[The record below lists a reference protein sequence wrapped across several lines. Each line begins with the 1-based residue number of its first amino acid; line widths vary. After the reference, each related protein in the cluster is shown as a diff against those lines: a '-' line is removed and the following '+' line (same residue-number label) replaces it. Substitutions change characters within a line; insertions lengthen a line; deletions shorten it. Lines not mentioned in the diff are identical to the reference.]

1 MAKKIYI
8 EEKNLLNI
16 KEAMANGNVSH
27 SNSVGIP
34 DEMLNFLLKNKPSIS
49 SRWAVVFGCVFKYFE
64 KKSYAR
70 DYYSFLSRGNRG
82 KVKLIDLDKFSLS
95 EENKPPYEKDEYTI
109 GGEGGN
115 NDFFHI
121 NDKAINENTF
131 ENWFS
136 NSVLVDSEGK
146 PIKMYHGTSCKFDSF
161 SKDFIGSS
169 GTGCYEGYGFNF
181 TPAWSRAVSY
191 SSEGNVIE
199 AYLRATNPLRSDK
212 HTISVNQLV
221 SIIRKL
227 DEGKP
232 ITDTLVPNYESP
244 RYGEN
249 WDERYYNRAVKVM
262 ARNIIEF
269 NEEYGDAGIYAGI
282 CESGSADAKKVIK
295 IFEEMGYDSVI
306 FFEDDGRIKTVIV
319 FEPNQIKLVSN
330 KTFNNDSDVMSEN
343 IETEVEANEIKLDSF
358 KKNDILAPR
367 IWDGFDLNPRA
378 RLKLLDIADDF
389 WDFANVTWAKRKG
402 IHLTGSICNFNWSKF
417 SDIDLHI
424 VVDFSEIDER
434 KDFVQEYFDAK
445 KNEWNNEHSNLKIYG
460 YPVELYVEDVNAE
473 TASEGLYD
481 LEKNDWIRKPNS
493 DNIKQ
498 IGLDKYEIKNK
509 SAKLMTSIDDLYDEL
524 NSTDDDAELR
534 EIGVKAHKLLNKIK
548 RMRKFGLNRGGE
560 SDSFNIIYK
569 VLRRAGYM
577 DMLWDLSS
585 ELYDKLNSIDEIK
598 DDKTAG
604 IILEYLESNHNLPL
618 YKYFEWAKNAT
629 DEDKARDLMQQCSD
643 TAVKYLETRN
653 ACMCDDLAK
662 LRIEFRKNNDVIYDE
677 DFVDAFARGI
687 AKNGLLSDLDFFMR
701 YRGDFYDLPSWMTME
716 FNRIVK
722 NEWCIHFCFDA
733 YSIAREG
740 FKWGTDDIGRLALTG
755 AGLKK
760 PAEGYNFAFPIGE
773 RHIDRNTYG
782 SINPVTR
789 ERGSQEA
796 VIFQTSGVEVYHEGD
811 AQNQVVFWGPNAK
824 NFIPIKYDREVG
836 DWCIYGNKGQVL
848 KSGSPSEILNWV
860 LDNLPQ
866 YRKQI
871 MVGKNGVNLKETK
884 VITAY
889 YNRYVGLNEEVVAD
903 GNAEH
908 NPFKQRWKHERE
920 VLINYLSNYGEIM
933 TSKENGKQYKVLY
946 DQTLSS
952 RLGINYCIC
961 IQWNPMTMEPGNII
975 YVRAFDKFTRKL
987 FKPEFDA
994 RGYDNVAGTSDDIQT
1009 Y

>member
-1 MAKKIYI
+1 MSKKVYI
-8 EEKNLLNI
+8 GEKKLLNI
-16 KEAMANGNVSH
+16 KNAMADSNVSH
-27 SNSVGIP
+27 STFVHE
-34 DEMLNFLLKNKPSIS
+34 D
-49 SRWAVVFGCVFKYFE
+49 
-64 KKSYAR
+64 
-70 DYYSFLSRGNRG
+70 
-82 KVKLIDLDKFSLS
+82 
-95 EENKPPYEKDEYTI
+95 KPPYEKDEYEI

-115 NDFFHI
+115 NDFFHVNNKSI
-121 NDKAINENTF
+121 NEIREIPQECINLALKLKPNKYARWCVTNGKYIQYFETKQYAIEYKRQLTRLGAKMFIIDTEKYGSLNENTF

-136 NSVLVDSEGK
+136 KSVLVDSEGK
-146 PIKMYHGTSCKFDSF
+146 PIKMYHGTSSKFDSF

-343 IETEVEANEIKLDSF
+343 IETEVEANEVKLDSF

-445 KNEWNNEHSNLKIYG
+445 KNEWNNEHSKLKIYG

-473 TASEGLYD
+473 TASGGLYD

-509 SAKLMTSIDDLYDEL
+509 SAKLMTSIDDLYGEL

-534 EIGVKAHKLLNKIK
+534 EIGKKAHRLLNKIK
-548 RMRKFGLNRGGE
+548 RMRKFGLQRGGE
-560 SDSFNIIYK
+560 SDTFNIIYK

-577 DMLWDLSS
+577 EMLWKLNS
-585 ELYDKLNSIDEIK
+585 ELYDKLNSIGLDESLYECIK
-598 DDKTAG
+598 K
-604 IILEYLESNHNLPL
+604 
-618 YKYFEWAKNAT
+618 
-629 DEDKARDLMQQCSD
+629 
-643 TAVKYLETRN
+643 
-653 ACMCDDLAK
+653 
-662 LRIEFRKNNDVIYDE
+662 
-677 DFVDAFARGI
+677 
-687 AKNGLLSDLDFFMR
+687 
-701 YRGDFYDLPSWMTME
+701 
-716 FNRIVK
+716 IV
-722 NEWCIHFCFDA
+722 
-733 YSIAREG
+733 
-740 FKWGTDDIGRLALTG
+740 T
-755 AGLKK
+755 
-760 PAEGYNFAFPIGE
+760 
-773 RHIDRNTYG
+773 
-782 SINPVTR
+782 
-789 ERGSQEA
+789 
-796 VIFQTSGVEVYHEGD
+796 
-811 AQNQVVFWGPNAK
+811 
-824 NFIPIKYDREVG
+824 
-836 DWCIYGNKGQVL
+836 
-848 KSGSPSEILNWV
+848 
-860 LDNLPQ
+860 
-866 YRKQI
+866 
-871 MVGKNGVNLKETK
+871 
-884 VITAY
+884 
-889 YNRYVGLNEEVVAD
+889 LNEEVVAD
-903 GNAEH
+903 GNADR

-933 TSKENGKQYKVLY
+933 TSKENGKQYRVLY
-946 DQTLSS
+946 DPTLSS

-987 FKPEFDA
+987 FKPEFDT